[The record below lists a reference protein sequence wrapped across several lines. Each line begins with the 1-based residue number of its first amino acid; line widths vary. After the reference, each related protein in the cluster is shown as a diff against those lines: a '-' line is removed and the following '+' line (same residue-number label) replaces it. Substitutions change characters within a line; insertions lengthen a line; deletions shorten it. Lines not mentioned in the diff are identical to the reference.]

1 MWIHVPSNGA
11 CALNPGACAP
21 NLSACAPEFAAR
33 PPEFAVPC
41 HLLDKTLCLLAQA
54 LSSCRQQLPSVNM
67 APAATAAP
75 AAALTAAPLPA
86 ATAAPLPAATAAPA
100 AALTYGSLY
109 SSSSY
114 SSALVGAQYGSSSS
128 WLELSFS
135 SIGSWSSNSSS
146 DGESDS
152 DASTDNTDRSSDT
165 SHVSGGTK
173 TFTAAFRYCVEYVMP
188 WKLQCPEDMQ
198 LAPVYIPFFRET
210 RKM

>member
-1 MWIHVPSNGA
+1 MRQILAHVR
-11 CALNPGACAP
+11 P
-21 NLSACAPEFAAR
+21 NLLHVR
-33 PPEFAVPC
+33 PNVPF
-41 HLLDKTLCLLAQA
+41 HAISSTKFYVCLLKQSPVAGSRCPVLLK
-54 LSSCRQQLPSVNM
+54 LSIWLQQLQ
-67 APAATAAP
+67 
-75 AAALTAAPLPA
+75 PLQQQ
-86 ATAAPLPAATAAPA
+86 L
-100 AALTYGSLY
+100 LITYGSSSY
-109 SSSSY
+109 SRSSSYGRSSSY
-114 SSALVGAQYGSSSS
+114 SSDLGSQYRSISSE
-128 WLELSFS
+128 LELSFS

-173 TFTAAFRYCVEYVMP
+173 TFTVAFRYCVEYVMP